1 MRLSLMGFNAV
12 AMGALVVPALLIYGS
27 MSSSSGSDQLLRMAY
42 LVSLGLGVLFLLGAM
57 AKLTSRKAGDAGA
70 AITLMLLGLGLVAV
84 PLVLTFVLAF
94 R

>member
-1 MRLSLMGFNAV
+1 MRLSLVGFNAV
-12 AMGALVVPALLIYGS
+12 ALGALVVPALLIYGS
-27 MSSSSGSDQLLRMAY
+27 TSGSGSDQVWRMAY
-42 LVSLGLGVLFLLGAM
+42 LGSLGLGVMFLLGAM
-57 AKLTSRKAGDAGA
+57 AKLTAKKSDAGS